1 MSRGFFYIA
10 IRVVVIL
17 LAAFFTKKISG
28 GWAFFRIPVKAIKYD
43 GGSFYSKQIHIHEK
57 VKSMLDLRFVR
68 SSPDVVRADLK
79 KRNDTEKL
87 AWVDDLLNKD
97 ARSRELKMEIDT
109 LRQRRNTI
117 AREINAAR
125 KAEHDTDV
133 LLAEAAN
140 LPQQIRDR
148 DAEQEEIV
156 KAIHYY
162 LMRLPNILHE
172 SVPVGKDDTENVE
185 LKCVG
190 IPRKFDFELKNH
202 GQLAAERGW
211 ADFERAT
218 KISGAGFYFLKGSLA
233 LLDLALQRF
242 SIDLLVRRGYTPI
255 IPPYMINRLSYE
267 GVTDLDDF
275 EKVMYKIDGDDM
287 YLIATSEHPLGAMHQ
302 DEIFEEKDLPL
313 RLAGISPC
321 FRREIGAH
329 GLDTKGLFRV
339 HQFTKIEQ
347 FVFCTPEDS
356 WQIHEELLTNAE
368 EVFQNLR
375 IPYRVVSICTGD
387 IGTVAAKKYD
397 IEAWM
402 PRENAYK
409 EVVSCSNCT
418 SYQAVRLNIKV
429 RDRTDFESKRHVHT
443 LNSTAIATS
452 RVMRAILENYQNRD
466 GSVEIPPVLRPYMND
481 QEYL

>member
-1 MSRGFFYIA
+1 
-10 IRVVVIL
+10 
-17 LAAFFTKKISG
+17 
-28 GWAFFRIPVKAIKYD
+28 
-43 GGSFYSKQIHIHEK
+43 
-57 VKSMLDLRFVR
+57 MLDLRFVR
-68 SSPDVVRADLK
+68 SSPDIIRADLK
-79 KRNDTEKL
+79 KRHDSEKL
-87 AWVDDLLNKD
+87 GWVDDLLRKD
-97 ARSRELKMEIDT
+97 LRSRELKMETDV

-125 KAEHDTDV
+125 KSGQDV
-133 LLAEAAN
+133 NDLLAEAAN
-140 LPQQIRDR
+140 LPLKIREK
-148 DAEQEEIV
+148 DAEQEEIT
-156 KAIHYY
+156 KTIHFY

-172 SVPVGKDDTENVE
+172 SVPVGKDDTENVQIR
-185 LKCVG
+185 CVG
-190 IPRKFDFELKNH
+190 TQREFNFELKNH
-202 GQLAAERGW
+202 GHLAAEQGW

-218 KISGAGFYFLKGSLA
+218 KISGAGFYFLKGSLV

-242 SIDLLVRRGYTPI
+242 SIDLLAGKGYIPI
-255 IPPYMINRLSYE
+255 IPPYMINRSSYE

-287 YLIATSEHPLGAMHQ
+287 YLIATSEHPMGAMHQ
-302 DEIFEEKDLPL
+302 DEIFDEKDLPL

-339 HQFTKIEQ
+339 HQFTKVEQ
-347 FVFCTPEDS
+347 FVFCRPEDS
-356 WQIHEELLTNAE
+356 WNIHEELLANAE
-368 EVFQNLR
+368 EVFQKIG

-418 SYQAVRLNIKV
+418 SYQAVRLNIRV
-429 RDRTDFESKRHVHT
+429 RDRNDFESKRYVHT

-452 RVMRAILENYQNRD
+452 RVIRAILENYQNAD
-466 GSVEIPPVLRPYMND
+466 GSVEIPHVLRSYMNNR
-481 QEYL
+481 EYL